1 MSSKNDDPNIKFI
14 GRVTDIK
21 TWDDVPKDYS
31 VIEVT
36 ITEQNVFRSHRVQY
50 NITHE
55 ALMRHKGSFETL
67 FPIGTM
73 QMGAYVE
80 VWTDGSLHPHI
91 PMQKESHPYS
101 YSDAKALKESIGSFG
116 DAMKE
121 KVKTM
126 EAMEKAFVTPS
137 KEATKK
143 PKKKKRRSATTDLSK
158 LPKRLIRRGQD
169 D

>member
-21 TWDDVPKDYS
+21 TWDDVPKDYF
-31 VIEVT
+31 VIEIT
-36 ITEQNVFRSHRVQY
+36 ITEQNVFRSHRIQY

-91 PMQKESHPYS
+91 PMKPT
-101 YSDAKALKESIGSFG
+101 YSDGHALAKAVMKSF
-116 DAMKE
+116 DEPMKKAAE
-121 KVKTM
+121 TMQELGKALSVPAKQVVK
-126 EAMEKAFVTPS
+126 
-137 KEATKK
+137 KK
-143 PKKKKRRSATTDLSK
+143 PKKKRRSATTNLSK

-169 D
+169 N